1 MNKYKKEMENKR
13 NIQKFLNKEI
23 LQNEEIKN
31 RKKINPMIINN
42 NNNLIK
48 FINVSNTPNG
58 KTENIINPNNMNFN
72 INTPITSYRKNKI
85 ELKLNTNNKQN
96 NVIFNGKNIDKE
108 NINKE
113 NNKNNL
119 FNNIFD
125 KDFNISSINSKNN
138 EEKDDLN
145 NNIYNNH
152 KYLYINN
159 SKEKNRNKINN
170 DDGNDFIIYKNK
182 KYKIEKIPNNNIIG
196 INNYINN
203 KEENKF
209 ENDCNKN
216 NNNKIFLNN
225 FDDRI
230 EKIRE
235 TLNSIKVIDIL
246 SEQAGLQSY
255 KKDEPND
262 NELYDKAKKLNKD
275 FYDNLDIKLYEI
287 ENILNNLEKK

>member
-1 MNKYKKEMENKR
+1 MENKR

-58 KTENIINPNNMNFN
+58 KTENILNLNNMNFN

-85 ELKLNTNNKQN
+85 ELKLNTNNEQN
-96 NVIFNGKNIDKE
+96 NIIFNEKNIDKE

-170 DDGNDFIIYKNK
+170 DDDGNDFIIYKNK
-182 KYKIEKIPNNNIIG
+182 RYKIEKIPNNNIIG

-209 ENDCNKN
+209 ENDCNIN
-216 NNNKIFLNN
+216 NNKKIFLNN